1 VSHYKSRQHASA
13 QAGEDIINQAKAA
26 GRSLTPSE
34 RAELERCIKEAEDAR
49 DMATLGDQVTAMRE
63 GMSSATKSGMFDQN
77 ELADFTRA
85 AASGFTPE
93 PLRATKATLTTATTG
108 GFGPTTAKASSAPSA
123 SRRGC
128 GASSPKSPPN
138 RRWVPRSQCLGPC
151 GNVPRRGRTA
161 RAREILSELAELS
174 VACPEWP
181 PVDRR
186 ALSVLPLDTT
196 SFPPRD
202 HEAR

>member
-1 VSHYKSRQHASA
+1 V
-13 QAGEDIINQAKAA
+13 
-26 GRSLTPSE
+26 
-34 RAELERCIKEAEDAR
+34 
-49 DMATLGDQVTAMRE
+49 
-63 GMSSATKSGMFDQN
+63 
-77 ELADFTRA
+77 
-85 AASGFTPE
+85 
-93 PLRATKATLTTATTG
+93 RATVDVINLGGAVVETVVRGEHVNDLFTLLRYTARQR
-108 GFGPTTAKASSAPSA
+108 S
-123 SRRGC
+123 
-128 GASSPKSPPN
+128 
-138 RRWVPRSQCLGPC
+138 WVPRSQCLGPC

-161 RAREILSELAELS
+161 RAREILSELAELI